1 MKVLFLS
8 FVICCSLFAWGQ
20 DRFVLKEKKKA
31 KFPFLFVHNLVIIPV
46 QVNGYAMNFLLD
58 TGVKETMIFGETLK
72 SIDSAVF
79 VNKFQGLG
87 KDEGLDG
94 YLSVNN
100 RVIIGNAFEDLDQPI
115 YILKNAH
122 IDISTRIGVEINGIM
137 GSRFFSDHVV
147 EMDFLKHRITLY
159 QKGEYPKGLDKMERI
174 SLDILNSRP
183 YIAVAFNQDSTTVE
197 GRVLIDMGNSDALML
212 IPSKLN
218 NFAIKPPFIDDYIG
232 QGFNGE
238 IYGKRNRIKS
248 LELGPFT
255 MNFPLVA
262 YPELS
267 STQHA
272 TFVNERIGSVGNEL
286 LRRFRLIFDYPNN
299 AVYLRKNRNFDK
311 FYYLNMSGLE
321 IIHDGIKYEKEEVPV
336 YLKKDGGTE
345 IRMDNRI
352 QYRFVLKNMYKI
364 ATVRADSPAAIAG
377 LKIEDKVL
385 KINGRLAS
393 SYSLEAIHTLF
404 KSEEGKEI
412 RFKIERNG
420 QELEYTFYLKDPLP
434 FNSK

>member
-1 MKVLFLS
+1 MKALFLS
-8 FVICCSLFAWGQ
+8 VALCCYALVWGQ
-20 DRFVLKEKKKA
+20 DSFVLKEKKSA

-46 QVNGYAMNFLLD
+46 VVNGFAMNFLLD

-100 RVIIGNAFEDLDQPI
+100 QVTIAGVYEDLDQPI
-115 YILKNAH
+115 YILNNAH
-122 IDISTRIGVEINGIM
+122 IDISTRIGVEVNGIM
-137 GSRFFSDHVV
+137 GSRFFNDHLI
-147 EMDFLKHRITLY
+147 EMDFLKHSITVF
-159 QKGEYPKGLDKMERI
+159 QKEVYPKGLNKMQRVPI
-174 SLDILNSRP
+174 DILNSRP
-183 YIAVAFNQDSTTVE
+183 YAAIAFDQDDVAVE

-212 IPSKLN
+212 IPSKVEK
-218 NFAIKPPFIDDYIG
+218 FVIKTPFIHDYIG

-248 LELGPFT
+248 LKLGSFT
-255 MNFPLVA
+255 MHYPLVA

-286 LRRFRLIFDYPNN
+286 LRRFKVVFDYPNH
-299 AVYLRKNRNFDK
+299 VIYLQKNRNFDK

-321 IIHDGIKYEKEEVPV
+321 IVHDGIKYEKEEVPV

-345 IRMDNRI
+345 VRMGNSV
-352 QYRFVLKNMYKI
+352 QYRFVLKNLYKV
-364 ATVRADSPAAIAG
+364 ATVRAGSPAAIAG
-377 LKIEDKVL
+377 LMPDDKLL
-385 KINGRLAS
+385 KINGRPAS
-393 SYSLEAIHTLF
+393 SYSLESIHTLF
-404 KSEEGKEI
+404 KSEEGREM
-412 RFKIERNG
+412 RFKVERDG
-420 QELEYTFYLKDPLP
+420 QQLEYRFYLKDPLP
-434 FNSK
+434 FHPN

>member
-1 MKVLFLS
+1 MKAVFLS
-8 FVICCSLFAWGQ
+8 FALFCSFFALGQ
-20 DRFVLKEKKKA
+20 DRFVLKEKKKVR
-31 KFPFLFVHNLVIIPV
+31 FPFLFVHNLVIIPV
-46 QVNGYAMNFLLD
+46 QVNGYTMNFLLD

-100 RVIIGNAFEDLDQPI
+100 KVSVANVYEDTDQPI

-122 IDISTRIGVEINGIM
+122 IDISTRIGVEVNGIM

-159 QKGEYPKGLDKMERI
+159 QKGEYPKGLAKMQRLP
-174 SLDILNSRP
+174 LDILNSRP
-183 YIAVAFNQDSTTVE
+183 YISVAFNQDSADIE

-218 NFAIKPPFIDDYIG
+218 DFAIKPPFIDDYIG

-248 LELGPFT
+248 LELGPFK
-255 MNFPLVA
+255 MNYPLVA

-286 LRRFRLIFDYPNN
+286 LRRFKVIFDYPNN
-299 AVYLRKNRNFDK
+299 VVYLQKNRNFDK

-345 IRMDNRI
+345 IRMDNSL

-364 ATVRADSPAAIAG
+364 ATVRVGSPAAIAG
-377 LKIEDKVL
+377 LKPDDKVL
-385 KINGRLAS
+385 KINGRSAS
-393 SYSLEAIHTLF
+393 SFSLETIHTLF

-412 RFKIERNG
+412 RFKIERDG
-420 QELEYTFYLKDPLP
+420 QMMEYTFFLKDPLP
-434 FNSK
+434 FNAN

>member
-1 MKVLFLS
+1 MKTAFLS
-8 FVICCSLFAWGQ
+8 FLLLCSVFAWGQ
-20 DRFVLKEKKKA
+20 DRFVLQQKKKG

-87 KDEGLDG
+87 KDEGLNG

-100 RVIIGNAFEDLDQPI
+100 SVNIAGVYQDRDHPI

-122 IDISTRIGVEINGIM
+122 IDISTRVGVEINGIM
-137 GSRFFSDHVV
+137 GSRFFSDHVI
-147 EMDFLKHRITLY
+147 EMDFLKHRITVY
-159 QKGEYPKGLDKMERI
+159 QKEEYPKGLAKMQRLP
-174 SLDILNSRP
+174 LDILNSRP
-183 YIAVAFNQDSTTVE
+183 YISVAFNQDSTDIA
-197 GRVLIDMGNSDALML
+197 GRVLVDMGNSDALML

-218 NFAIKPPFIDDYIG
+218 NFAIKSPFIDDYIG

-248 LELGPFT
+248 LELGPFK
-255 MNFPLVA
+255 MNYPLVA

-286 LRRFRLIFDYPNN
+286 LRRFKVVFDYPNHV
-299 AVYLRKNRNFDK
+299 VYLMKNRNFDK

-336 YLKKDGGTE
+336 YLKKDGGAE
-345 IRMDNRI
+345 IRMDNRV
-352 QYRFVLKNMYKI
+352 QYRFVLKNNYKI
-364 ATVRADSPAAIAG
+364 ATVRADSPAAIVG
-377 LKIEDKVL
+377 LKPDDNVL
-385 KINGRLAS
+385 KINGRSAS
-393 SYSLEAIHTLF
+393 SYSLEAIYTLF
-404 KSEEGKEI
+404 KSEEGKAI
-412 RFKIERNG
+412 RFKVDRDG
-420 QELEYTFYLKDPLP
+420 QVLDYTITLKDPLP
-434 FNSK
+434 FISK

>member
-1 MKVLFLS
+1 MKAVFLS
-8 FVICCSLFAWGQ
+8 LALFCSVFAWGQ

-31 KFPFLFVHNLVIIPV
+31 KIPFLFVHNLAIIPV

-100 RVIIGNAFEDLDQPI
+100 KVNIAGVYEDTDQPI

-137 GSRFFSDHVV
+137 GSRFFNDHVV
-147 EMDFLKHRITLY
+147 EMDFLKHRVTLY
-159 QKGEYPKGLDKMERI
+159 QKGEYPKGLAKMQRI
-174 SLDILNSRP
+174 PLDILNNRP
-183 YIAVAFNQDSTTVE
+183 YISIAFNQDSADIE

-218 NFAIKPPFIDDYIG
+218 DFAIKPPFIDDYIG

-255 MNFPLVA
+255 MNYPLVA

-286 LRRFRLIFDYPNN
+286 LRRFKVIFDYPNN
-299 AVYLRKNRNFDK
+299 AVYLVKNRNFDK

-321 IIHDGIKYEKEEVPV
+321 IIHDGIKYEKEEVPI

-345 IRMDNRI
+345 VRMDNRI
-352 QYRFVLKNMYKI
+352 QYRFVLKNLYKI
-364 ATVRADSPAAIAG
+364 ATVRADSPAAIVG
-377 LKIEDKVL
+377 LKPDDKVL
-385 KINGRLAS
+385 KINGRSAS
-393 SYSLEAIHTLF
+393 SYTLEAIHTLF

-412 RFKIERNG
+412 RFKVERAG
-420 QELEYTFYLKDPLP
+420 QELDYTFFLKDPLP